1 MLEILL
7 YPLSFI
13 VALALLIA
21 VHEFGHFWVARK
33 LGVKVLRF
41 SIGFGKPIWKRKSAV
56 DGTEY
61 VLAAVPLGGY
71 VKMLDEREGEV
82 EEQDKPAAFNNKP
95 VWVRFAIV
103 AAGPIFN
110 FLFAILILWM
120 MYMNGVSGIKP
131 VVGDVAKGS
140 SAEVSGFQEGD
151 QILSIDDVE
160 TSTWHQVRLYLLDAA
175 LDKKTVQVQVR
186 DRHDDIS
193 LRQMK
198 LDMISDPVDSKD
210 LLGDLG
216 LKLWSPPAE
225 LGIPVSGGAADLAG
239 LREGDTIV
247 AVDDKAI
254 GNWIEWL
261 QAVRNNPGK
270 QVQVQVDRN
279 GARMA
284 FTLQI
289 KSISRKGKE
298 IGQVQVALPKKYWD
312 MLDVKIEYNVLQA
325 LEAGVVR
332 TWDMSVLM
340 LRVLGRIVMGDSSL
354 KNISGPLT
362 IAQYAGD
369 TASLGLIPFL
379 SFLSIVSISLGV
391 LNLLPIPVL
400 DGGHLLYFVVEMF
413 TGKPVSEQFQLTA
426 QQFGIFLLVALMAL
440 AFYNDILR
448 LFGLS

>member
-1 MLEILL
+1 MLELL
-7 YPLSFI
+7 IYPMSFI

-41 SIGFGKPIWKRKSAV
+41 SIGFGKPIWKRKSRV
-56 DGTEY
+56 DDTEY

-82 EEQDKPAAFNNKP
+82 DEQDRPVAFNNKS

-110 FLFAILILWM
+110 FLFAILILWI
-120 MYMNGVSGIKP
+120 MYMTGVHGLKA
-131 VVGDVAKGS
+131 VVGDVVKDS
-140 SAEVSGFQEGD
+140 YAERSGFQYGD
-151 QILSIDDVE
+151 EILSIDDVK
-160 TSTWHQVRLYLLDAA
+160 TPTWNMVRMNLLNAA

-186 DRHDDIS
+186 DSNGAIKQRM
-193 LRQMK
+193 MK
-198 LDMISDPVDSKD
+198 LDTVTDPVENKD
-210 LLGDLG
+210 LIGDLG

-225 LGIPVSGGAADLAG
+225 LGKLVAGGAADRAG
-239 LREGDTIV
+239 LREGDMII
-247 AVDDKAI
+247 AVDNKTI
-254 GNWIEWL
+254 KSWIDWVHE
-261 QAVRNNPGK
+261 VRNNPGK
-270 QVQVQVDRN
+270 EVEVLVDRSGN
-279 GARMA
+279 QLAIK
-284 FTLQI
+284 LQI
-289 KSISRKGKE
+289 DEVKSKGKLL
-298 IGQVQVALPKKYWD
+298 GKAQVALPQKYWD
-312 MLDVKIEYNVLQA
+312 MLDVRIEYNVFEA
-325 LEAGVVR
+325 FEAGVVR

-340 LRVLGRIVMGDSSL
+340 LRVLGRIVMGESSL

-362 IAQYAGD
+362 IAQYAGS
-369 TASLGLIPFL
+369 TANLGIIPFL

-400 DGGHLLYFVVEMF
+400 DGGHLFYYLIEML
-413 TGKPVSEQFQLTA
+413 TGKPVSEQFQATA

-448 LFGLS
+448 LFG

>member
-1 MLEILL
+1 MLEILI
-7 YPLSFI
+7 YPMSFI

-41 SIGFGKPIWKRKSAV
+41 SIGFGKPIWKRKSRV
-56 DGTEY
+56 DDTEY

-82 EEQDKPAAFNNKP
+82 DEQDKPVAFNNKS

-110 FLFAILILWM
+110 FLFAILILWI
-120 MYMNGVSGIKP
+120 MYMTGIHGLKA
-131 VVGDVAKGS
+131 VVGDIVKDS
-140 SAEVSGFQEGD
+140 YAEQGGFQYGD
-151 QILSIDDVE
+151 QILRIDDVE
-160 TSTWHQVRLYLLDAA
+160 TPTWNMVRMNLLDAA
-175 LDKKTVQVQVR
+175 LDNKTVRIDVR
-186 DRHDDIS
+186 DSNGEIK
-193 LRQMK
+193 LRNLKM
-198 LDMISDPVDSKD
+198 DAFADPVESKD

-216 LKLWSPPAE
+216 LQLWSPPAE
-225 LGIPVSGGAADLAG
+225 LGELVEGGASERAG
-239 LREGDTIV
+239 LKEGDIIIS
-247 AVDDKAI
+247 VDNRAI
-254 GNWIEWL
+254 KYWIDWVKE
-261 QAVRNNPGK
+261 VRNNPGK
-270 QVQVQVDRN
+270 EVEVLVDRD
-279 GARMA
+279 GSQHAI
-284 FTLQI
+284 TLHI
-289 KSISRKGKE
+289 EEVKSKGKL
-298 IGQVQVALPKKYWD
+298 IGKAQVALPTKYWD
-312 MLDVKIEYNVLQA
+312 MLDVRIDYTVFEA
-325 LEAGVVR
+325 FEAGVVR

-362 IAQYAGD
+362 IAQYAGS
-369 TASLGLIPFL
+369 TANLGIIPFL

-400 DGGHLLYFVVEMF
+400 DGGHLFYYLIEMI
-413 TGKPVSEQFQLTA
+413 TGKPVSEQFQATA

-448 LFGLS
+448 LFG